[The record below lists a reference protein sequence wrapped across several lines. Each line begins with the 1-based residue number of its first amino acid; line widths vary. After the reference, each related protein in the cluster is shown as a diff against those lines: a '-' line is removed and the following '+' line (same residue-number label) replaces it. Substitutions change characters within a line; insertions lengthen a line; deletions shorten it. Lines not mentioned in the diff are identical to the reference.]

1 MDRLLRACVM
11 SGIAIAFLV
20 AVGCDG
26 SLAFAQG
33 ADANSIRRFSP
44 ISANRRHCCEDLAVT
59 RCHLYRQKAG
69 RSGYARPYGLPPRA

>member
-44 ISANRRHCCEDLAVT
+44 ISANPRHRREDLAVT
-59 RCHLYRQKAG
+59 DATCT
-69 RSGYARPYGLPPRA
+69 ARKRAVAAAHDLTGCLPRA